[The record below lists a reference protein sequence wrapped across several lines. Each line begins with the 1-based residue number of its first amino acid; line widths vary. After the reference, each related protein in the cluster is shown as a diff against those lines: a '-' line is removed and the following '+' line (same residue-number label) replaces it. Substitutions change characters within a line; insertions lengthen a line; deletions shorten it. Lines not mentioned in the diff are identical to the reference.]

1 MKIISFGDVHEDTN
15 NLIKIKS
22 ELENADLIIISGDL
36 TNYHGIVEAKKVLD
50 SVKKY
55 NKHLLAQYGN
65 LDQPEVDGYLTKEGI
80 NLHGNGYIFE
90 DIGIFGCGGSSPTP
104 FNTPSEISESD
115 IEKYLVNGYIKVK
128 DAKWKIMVC
137 HTPPKDTAIDVIR
150 SGLHVG
156 SSVVRDFI
164 VQYKPDVCISGHIHE
179 SRARDKVGDTIVLNA
194 GMFRDGW
201 YIEVVIDKGVLSAEL
216 KYVA

>member
-22 ELENADLIIISGDL
+22 ELGNADLIIVSGDL

-80 NLHGNGYIFE
+80 NLHGNGYLFE

-104 FNTPSEISESD
+104 FNTPSEISETD
-115 IEKYLVNGYIKVK
+115 IKKYLTDGYSKVK

-156 SSVVRDFI
+156 SSTVREFI
-164 VQYKPDVCISGHIHE
+164 IQYKPDVCISGHIHE
-179 SRARDKVGDTIVLNA
+179 SRGSEMLGNTIILNA

-201 YIEVVIDKGVLSAEL
+201 YIEVMIDKKGLSAAL
-216 KYVA
+216 KAVA